1 MSRFL
6 ASFLRPGGALV
17 VLDIKAAPDGRQ
29 LFPETHHHLVP
40 HRHGISEAHLRGAF
54 EGAGL
59 TFELKDTSMLAL
71 PSVLKEARTTWFVA
85 RGVKPQ

>member
-1 MSRFL
+1 M
-6 ASFLRPGGALV
+6 
-17 VLDIKAAPDGRQ
+17 DGRQ

-59 TFELKDTSMLAL
+59 GAFEMHDAATLKL
-71 PSVLKEARTTWFVA
+71 PNVLKEVRTTWFVA
-85 RGVKPQ
+85 RGVKPL